1 MNKKN
6 NIIDVVIGHN
16 TYHISDEKVSLSDL
30 PHDVQNKLKAER
42 SLLFEKWHRNT
53 ADEVRFTNKE
63 GTRYFMANRI
73 QDSYQDVNDTDST
86 WLIKYGKI
94 LWTYRINPDGNKE
107 YYWKMSQNAVISISS
122 NGTSI
127 PKVVSTKSE
136 VMDLARKIGTLI
148 IAS

>member
-1 MNKKN
+1 MKEKK
-6 NIIDVVIGHN
+6 IIDVNIGCYTFHV
-16 TYHISDEKVSLSDL
+16 SDEKVNLSDL

-53 ADEVRFTNKE
+53 ADEVRLTNKE

-73 QDSYQDVNDTDST
+73 QDSFPDNNNNDSK

-94 LWTYRINPDGNKE
+94 LWTYRIKPDGNKE
-107 YYWKMSQNAVISISS
+107 YYWKMSQNAVFSISS

-148 IAS
+148 IVS